1 MSNRKK
7 YLFVITLLVLVLVF
21 VSACDNKQAEL
32 PLEETVGVFEPNFS
46 EESMLETIKT
56 LSSVDNARIAG
67 FEGEFEA
74 ANYISEQFT
83 AMGLEVRTQ
92 QFPVKAYVGN
102 HLELKVSS
110 ESDRVIKD
118 AKTLSFSGATPKGG
132 IATEIVPLGLGA
144 ERDYEGVDVT
154 GKIVLIQRGGE
165 FFYVKTERA
174 AQYGAVAVLFYDP
187 NSEAALSA
195 TLTALSEIPAISISR
210 SEGQGFENAIQEGKS
225 VSVSLVVDATHEDST
240 SSNIIGLYKSN
251 DNPEG
256 KRIIVGAHYD
266 GVDTPAANDNASG
279 TAVILEMAKA
289 LSEQKIKLPFD
300 VEFVA
305 FGAEEIGLIGSNHYV
320 QNMTTEE
327 VDTVIAMLN
336 FDMVGVGDSFDIG
349 SAEGFIARDLIKMAR
364 ETLDEMGYPPTTSV
378 TDRSDHAPFARS
390 GMDAIYIQVGPFLD
404 YHTDFDIFEAIQ
416 PEMLI
421 KACELG
427 TKLIVDVIPE
437 KMQ

>member
-32 PLEETVGVFEPNFS
+32 PLEETVAVFEPDFS

-67 FEGEFEA
+67 FEGEIEA

-92 QFPVKAYVGN
+92 QFPVKAYVSN

-187 NSEAALSA
+187 NTEAALSA

-225 VSVSLVVDATHEDST
+225 VAVSLVVDATHEDST
-240 SSNIIGLYKSN
+240 SSNIIGL
-251 DNPEG
+251 
-256 KRIIVGAHYD
+256 
-266 GVDTPAANDNASG
+266 
-279 TAVILEMAKA
+279 
-289 LSEQKIKLPFD
+289 
-300 VEFVA
+300 
-305 FGAEEIGLIGSNHYV
+305 IGSNHYV

-327 VDTVIAMLN
+327 VDAVIAMLN

-378 TDRSDHAPFARS
+378 TDRSDHAPFARA

-404 YHTDFDIFEAIQ
+404 YHTDFDTFEAIQ